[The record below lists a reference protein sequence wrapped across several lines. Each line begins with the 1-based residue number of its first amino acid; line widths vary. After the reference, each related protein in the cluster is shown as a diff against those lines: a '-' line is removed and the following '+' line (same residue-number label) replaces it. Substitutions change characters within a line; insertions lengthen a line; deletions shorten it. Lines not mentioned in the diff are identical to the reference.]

1 MDEAQTVGAEG
12 HVPDTVGCGQRP
24 RLRAAVFQ
32 VAQKRQARVGHLGP
46 NLVEAAC
53 ADTDIRQRKSLLL
66 IRLQDAVLQDCA
78 PGLRGFPQGG
88 FR

>member
-1 MDEAQTVGAEG
+1 M
-12 HVPDTVGCGQRP
+12 
-24 RLRAAVFQ
+24 
-32 VAQKRQARVGHLGP
+32 GHLGP
-46 NLVEAAC
+46 DLVEAAC
-53 ADTDIRQRKSLLL
+53 ADTDVRQRKPLLL